1 MKNLTYFV
9 PMPETA
15 EDLKAMYRQ
24 LAMKHHPDKGGNSET
39 MKAVNCEYDRLFE
52 IRKDVHKTK
61 DGEKF
66 TSRQATTET
75 ADSFK
80 DLITEL
86 MRMDE
91 ITIEIIGC
99 FVWVTGNTKPHREQ
113 LKALRFLWHSKK
125 TAWYL
130 KPEDYKRQSK
140 REYSFDEIRTMY
152 GSNGKVNSHGS
163 VKIEQAES
171 A

>member
-9 PMPETA
+9 PTPETA
-15 EDLKAMYRQ
+15 EDLKSMYRK
-24 LAMKHHPDKGGNSET
+24 LAMKYHPDRGGDVEV
-39 MKAVNCEYDRLFE
+39 MKAVNSEYDRLFE
-52 IRKDVHKTK
+52 ILKDVHKTK

-66 TSRQATTET
+66 TSRQTTSET

-86 MRMDE
+86 MRMDD
-91 ITIEIIGC
+91 IVIEVIGC
-99 FVWVTGNTKPHREQ
+99 FVWVTGNTRPYREQ
-113 LKALRFLWHSKK
+113 LKALGFLWHSKK

-130 KPEDYKRQSK
+130 KPLDYKRQSH
-140 REYSFDEIRTMY
+140 RDYSFDEIRSMY
-152 GSNGKVNSHGS
+152 GSGGKVSSNGT
-163 VKIEQAES
+163 VKIDSES